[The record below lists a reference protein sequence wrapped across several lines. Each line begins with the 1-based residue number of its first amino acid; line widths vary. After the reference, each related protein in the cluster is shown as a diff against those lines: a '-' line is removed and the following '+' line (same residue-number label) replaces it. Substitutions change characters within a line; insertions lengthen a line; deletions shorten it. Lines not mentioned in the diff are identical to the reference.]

1 MSNATKVNKG
11 KPQQNE
17 EQAASPI
24 KSNATKANE
33 VVRTHQ
39 PEPASKYANT
49 SNEASLVE
57 KEVRDAIV
65 VFSSNFDVALINL
78 SASSSLTKDHIQ
90 AMLDQ
95 ALTRRNEETQMLVTH
110 VMAQQREETRKE
122 LQAYVEQ
129 QRLENKQYK
138 QSIQSVVAT

>member
-65 VFSSNFDVALINL
+65 VFSSNFDVALINEIRLIEENRLIQESKDEL
-78 SASSSLTKDHIQ
+78 SA
-90 AMLDQ
+90 
-95 ALTRRNEETQMLVTH
+95 RN
-110 VMAQQREETRKE
+110 
-122 LQAYVEQ
+122 
-129 QRLENKQYK
+129 
-138 QSIQSVVAT
+138 S

>member
-1 MSNATKVNKG
+1 
-11 KPQQNE
+11 
-17 EQAASPI
+17 
-24 KSNATKANE
+24 
-33 VVRTHQ
+33 
-39 PEPASKYANT
+39 
-49 SNEASLVE
+49 VE

-95 ALTRRNEETQMLVTH
+95 ALTRQNEETQMLVTH

-129 QRLENKQYK
+129 QILKSEQYK
-138 QSIQSVVAT
+138 HSIQFTIATQFTSLSKMLLHNLQQA